1 MAGYRGGPRGDEPRT
16 YEEGMK
22 IGYPEGAR
30 EYFAAMIAD
39 DPENPDGHAGMGRAL
54 LYEDDERAL
63 EHLKKAVKL
72 GDGRASTRVCLAS
85 ACRALDMS
93 REALKWYRAAQA
105 ELGDSALVP
114 ANAAYLH
121 LRLGEP
127 GEAAKSAD
135 EALRLEPELDDAKI
149 VKGMALLESGKRG
162 AGAALLAEAA
172 RERDYGSALLGMAYG
187 LLHGGDDEGALKCLV
202 GPVGEEPR
210 DPQDRFK
217 KGFLL
222 SRSGDHAGA
231 YEEYAAAARAERSA
245 QICASMAASL
255 TRLHGGGRGKKW
267 RAEALGLISKAV
279 ADDPFGMYAG
289 LEADCLLELAD
300 GRPRRGVRD
309 VSEPRP
315 VADREARLN
324 MGAFLYIGGKD
335 VPGALA
341 HLKALVEDEPD
352 FGEARYSLGIALHM
366 AGAHEEA
373 LAQLREGLKL
383 GADPESTY
391 REMAE
396 AYRALGMKRE
406 ANKCERAIQEVW
418 EKRWPKR
425 RRKKS

>member
-1 MAGYRGGPRGDEPRT
+1 MAGYRGGPRGDGPRT

-63 EHLKKAVKL
+63 EHLKKAAKL
-72 GDGRASTRVCLAS
+72 GDRRASTRVCLAG
-85 ACRALDMS
+85 ACKTLDMD
-93 REALKWYRAAQA
+93 RKALKWYRAVQA
-105 ELGDSALVP
+105 EPGAAALSH
-114 ANAAYLH
+114 ANIAYLH

-149 VKGMALLESGKRG
+149 VKGMALLESGERG

-187 LLHGGDDEGALKCLV
+187 LLHGGDDEGALKCLG

-222 SRSGDHAGA
+222 TRSGDHAGA
-231 YEEYAAAARAERSA
+231 YKEYAAAARAERSA
-245 QICASMAASL
+245 QIYASMAASL

-396 AYRALGMKRE
+396 AYLALGMKRE